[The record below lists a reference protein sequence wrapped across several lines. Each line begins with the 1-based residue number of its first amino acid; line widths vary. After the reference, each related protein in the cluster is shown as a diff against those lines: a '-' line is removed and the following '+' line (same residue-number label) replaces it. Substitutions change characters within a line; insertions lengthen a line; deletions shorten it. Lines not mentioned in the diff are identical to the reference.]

1 MENRSDGFRRPF
13 PALTPAQRYH
23 FDIFG
28 YVVIENAVTEDL
40 TGRLLDALYRLRR
53 DFLETGDPIGA
64 TVRSGRVTYYQ
75 PHRMHFTHVLETD
88 PAILEYVSHPRLV
101 GMVEEVV
108 GDTVRL
114 EETEATINSRN
125 PEDNLDEQP
134 RYGFHAGLR
143 PDIGTYVENGLVH
156 SSFVK
161 TLTNLTDLGPEDG
174 GTVVIAGS
182 HKMKCPQDEVVA
194 CAYEDPSLIHQI
206 VAPAGSTLLFT
217 EALVHATG
225 QRRSDGERAIMI
237 AGYTPTHF
245 QAWAGNEPTAA
256 FVERAPEQLRPLLS
270 GSDRWR
276 REYRFRKLGDDAEP
290 WPS

>member
-23 FDIFG
+23 FDVFG

-134 RYGFHAGLR
+134 RYGFHVGLR

-194 CAYEDPSLIHQI
+194 CAYEDPSLIHRI

-276 REYRFRKLGDDAEP
+276 REYRFRKLGDSPEP

>member
-23 FDIFG
+23 FDVFG

-182 HKMKCPQDEVVA
+182 HKMKCPQNEVVA

>member
-23 FDIFG
+23 FDVFG

-53 DFLETGDPIGA
+53 DFLETGDPTGA
-64 TVRSGRVTYYQ
+64 TVRNGRVTYYQ

-125 PEDNLDEQP
+125 PEDNLDGQP

-194 CAYEDPSLIHQI
+194 CAYEDPSLIHQV

-276 REYRFRKLGDDAEP
+276 REYRFRKLGDSPEP

>member
-1 MENRSDGFRRPF
+1 MENPSDGFRRPF

-23 FDIFG
+23 FDVFG
-28 YVVIENAVTEDL
+28 YVVIENAVTADL

-53 DFLETGDPIGA
+53 DFLETGDPMGA
-64 TVRSGRVTYYQ
+64 TVRNGRVKFYK

-125 PEDNLDEQP
+125 PEENLDEQP
-134 RYGFHAGLR
+134 TYGFHAGIR

-161 TLTNLTDLGPEDG
+161 TLTNLSDLGPEDG

-182 HKMKCPQDEVVA
+182 HKMKCPRDEVVA
-194 CAYEDPSLIHQI
+194 CAYEDPSLIHHV

-225 QRRSDGERAIMI
+225 QRRSDGERTIMI

-245 QAWAGNEPTAA
+245 QAWAENEPSAA
-256 FVERAPEQLRPLLS
+256 FVERAPERLRPLLS

-276 REYRFRKLGDDAEP
+276 REYRFRQLGDRPEP
-290 WPS
+290 WP

>member
-23 FDIFG
+23 FDVFG

-194 CAYEDPSLIHQI
+194 CAYEDPSLIHEV

-276 REYRFRKLGDDAEP
+276 REYRFRKLGDSPEP

>member
-23 FDIFG
+23 FDVFG

-40 TGRLLDALYRLRR
+40 TGRLLDALHRLRR
-53 DFLETGDPIGA
+53 DFLETGDPTGA
-64 TVRSGRVTYYQ
+64 TVRNGRVTYYQ

-88 PAILEYVSHPRLV
+88 PVILEYVSHPRLV

-134 RYGFHAGLR
+134 KYGFHAGLR

-245 QAWAGNEPTAA
+245 QAWAGNEPAAA

>member
-23 FDIFG
+23 FDVFG

-194 CAYEDPSLIHQI
+194 CAYEDPSLIHEV

>member
-134 RYGFHAGLR
+134 KYGFHAGLR

>member
-1 MENRSDGFRRPF
+1 
-13 PALTPAQRYH
+13 
-23 FDIFG
+23 
-28 YVVIENAVTEDL
+28 
-40 TGRLLDALYRLRR
+40 
-53 DFLETGDPIGA
+53 
-64 TVRSGRVTYYQ
+64 
-75 PHRMHFTHVLETD
+75 
-88 PAILEYVSHPRLV
+88 
-101 GMVEEVV
+101 
-108 GDTVRL
+108 
-114 EETEATINSRN
+114 
-125 PEDNLDEQP
+125 
-134 RYGFHAGLR
+134 
-143 PDIGTYVENGLVH
+143 
-156 SSFVK
+156 
-161 TLTNLTDLGPEDG
+161 
-174 GTVVIAGS
+174 
-182 HKMKCPQDEVVA
+182 MKCPQDEVVA

-276 REYRFRKLGDDAEP
+276 REYRFRKLGDSPEP